1 MELNRFAGWMFLWMW
16 GEEQEVRQDKGLVR
30 QLLKSSCFSLCWRTQ
45 GNPFLWKY
53 SCLTHVYS
61 VFSPFLPRGYQWMN
75 LNISMNF
82 PNLKTVCVQNTTEMS
97 QRSKSKTDSCQL
109 HSASAQLSQAMG
121 RWTDRKLLSNHS
133 MLCFALLAD
142 ASPGSSHP
150 KHSPATLTYQPNF
163 PLAATLSEI
172 YWEETK
178 QSSDSH

>member
-1 MELNRFAGWMFLWMW
+1 MDVSLNVGRRAG
-16 GEEQEVRQDKGLVR
+16 GEAGQRACQAAIEAALASPCAEGHKAILFFESTG
-30 QLLKSSCFSLCWRTQ
+30 
-45 GNPFLWKY
+45 
-53 SCLTHVYS
+53 CLTHVYS
-61 VFSPFLPRGYQWMN
+61 VFSPFLPRAYQWTN

-121 RWTDRKLLSNHS
+121 RWTDRKLLNNHS

-172 YWEETK
+172 Y
-178 QSSDSH
+178 